1 MVPGVGKIFK
11 IRPVCSGFFQFKK
24 KQQHNY
30 LVFLVFD
37 KFSKNQRF
45 KVGLFIY
52 LFRDPHPKG
61 CFFPPKTNLP

>member
-1 MVPGVGKIFK
+1 VLGKISKSVLF
-11 IRPVCSGFFQFKK
+11 VLGFSNNNKK
-24 KQQHNY
+24 KQQNNY
-30 LVFLVFD
+30 LLFLVFD
-37 KFSKNQRF
+37 KLSKNQRF